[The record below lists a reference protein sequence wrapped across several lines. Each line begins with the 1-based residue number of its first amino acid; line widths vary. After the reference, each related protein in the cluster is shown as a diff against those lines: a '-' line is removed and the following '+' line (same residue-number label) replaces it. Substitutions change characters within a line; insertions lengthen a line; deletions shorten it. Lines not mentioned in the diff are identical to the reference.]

1 MELKKWIENKN
12 FIIDKSRIFF
22 NEPMNKH
29 TSFKIGG
36 KAECFIK
43 VKSIEELKQ
52 IIQEVNK
59 ENKKQLK
66 SQKEEQTEQ
75 KINQERNINE
85 NKKIRENGIPIT
97 ILGNGS
103 NVLVRDKGIKGI
115 VIEISIE
122 QLEIQEKEKIE
133 IKVGAGNKL
142 SNLAHKLAQKSIK
155 GLEFASGIPGTIG
168 GAIKMNA
175 GAYGK
180 EMKDII
186 KTVTCMDREGNIHEI
201 ENKELNFEYRH
212 SIFFT
217 NDLIIL
223 GAKLELEKGKKEEI
237 ESQMNEYLQNRKE
250 KQPIEYPSAGS
261 TFKRGNDFI
270 TAKLIDEAGLK
281 GKTIGGACVSEK
293 HAGFIIN
300 KQNATAKDVLE
311 LVEYVKKI
319 VKEKFNKEI
328 ELEVQIIGEE

>member
-1 MELKKWIENKN
+1 MELKNWIEDKN
-12 FIIDKSRIFF
+12 FIIEKSRIFF

-36 KAECFIK
+36 NAECFIK

-59 ENKKQLK
+59 ENKNQLK
-66 SQKEEQTEQ
+66 SPKEEQTEH
-75 KINQERNINE
+75 KIKQETNIDE
-85 NKKIRENGIPIT
+85 NKKIKEKGIQIT

-103 NVLVRDKGIKGI
+103 NILVRDKGIKGI
-115 VIEISIE
+115 VIENSIE

-175 GAYGK
+175 VAYGK

-186 KTVTCMDREGNIHEI
+186 KTVTCMDREGNIHELK
-201 ENKELNFEYRH
+201 NKELNFEYRH

-217 NDLIIL
+217 NNLIIV

-237 ESQMNEYLQNRKE
+237 QSQMNEYLQNRKE

-261 TFKRGNDFI
+261 TFKRGKDFI

-300 KQNATAKDVLE
+300 KQNATAEDVLE